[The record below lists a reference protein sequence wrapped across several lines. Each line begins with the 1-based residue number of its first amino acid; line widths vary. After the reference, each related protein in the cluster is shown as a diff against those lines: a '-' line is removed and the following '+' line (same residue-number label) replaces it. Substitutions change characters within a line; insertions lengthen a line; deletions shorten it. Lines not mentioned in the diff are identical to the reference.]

1 MRSFSFDGD
10 GLRFMPY
17 PESFSGAS
25 MQFFAYYC
33 PGKGGL
39 YFAADDPS
47 LLPKWLNFYR
57 MNGSLEA
64 SLMYGW
70 EDIGAGKG
78 AEAPFRF
85 VVKTFAGD
93 DWYDAADIYKTW
105 AVKQSWCSQ
114 GTLEQRGDAGT
125 ASWLLKK
132 VGAVTFGIDASHD
145 RTLWIRRYRQDIG
158 SPLFHILG
166 PDWPKVDQNYYNSVP
181 GGMAD
186 WFPTRFSRANLDL
199 IRSQG
204 DYVAPFEFDFLVDP
218 RKSDAARLRANLE
231 IYPTKP
237 RSADAYSF
245 TMLCPVP
252 DFTQTLH
259 VERDVR
265 VLEESGVDSIYYDIS
280 ANNLIKT
287 CLSPD
292 HGHPVGGGREITE
305 AYKKI
310 YADTRAALSAKAG
323 RYVPLGTE
331 MMCEVFLP
339 ELDYY
344 QARAWAQPSSAFEM
358 WPIRSLLKSGQAEA
372 IPLFTYV
379 YHEYGPVR
387 LDGWGKLVAETGE
400 LFYNIAAKTYL
411 WGGLY
416 ELNEEYSPQEAIDGV
431 ENSPAEHYFKF
442 DPQGYAYDPERALYV
457 ARFAALRTGAG
468 NPYLAYGVMQK
479 PPTLS
484 PTDTRMSWFHYNSNQ
499 STKEYRD
506 RGSIVVPGVVSSA
519 WRHGSGAAA
528 SYALFLANTEGKEV
542 KTDVRI
548 DRDLYGITGVIA
560 SVIFMFLL
568 NYRAGIVNEALRLLG
583 APRTAFLT
591 DPLLAVLSIA
601 IAALWMGFGYASLI
615 MYAGL
620 LNIPQEYYEAAAVDG
635 AGSFTRLLRIT
646 LPSMRNIFI
655 LLCITLLTGT
665 VQIFDLPFLMTG
677 GGPVNK
683 TLSPIMFLYNSF
695 RSLDKTMGYTIAGA
709 LLMMIAIT
717 VVNSIVFTVI
727 RSQKSMDA

>member
-1 MRSFSFDGD
+1 MMIGFALSLALACAAPCAAAGSATGSPGGGNGMIVLQNERIEVGLSAANGALVSPVDRTRSVSYVAASSEVPFRLDIASDLVSDFTSFSYARDESYSGGVAYRLTWSIDGGLVLQARVELAAGSDEVSFTSRLENRGTGFVQGVEYPIIGGIKSIGPGDVLVHSYATGVLAKNPMRSFSFDGD

-416 ELNEEYSPQEAIDGV
+416 ELNEEYSP
-431 ENSPAEHYFKF
+431 
-442 DPQGYAYDPERALYV
+442 
-457 ARFAALRTGAG
+457 
-468 NPYLAYGVMQK
+468 
-479 PPTLS
+479 
-484 PTDTRMSWFHYNSNQ
+484 
-499 STKEYRD
+499 
-506 RGSIVVPGVVSSA
+506 
-519 WRHGSGAAA
+519 
-528 SYALFLANTEGKEV
+528 
-542 KTDVRI
+542 
-548 DRDLYGITGVIA
+548 
-560 SVIFMFLL
+560 
-568 NYRAGIVNEALRLLG
+568 
-583 APRTAFLT
+583 
-591 DPLLAVLSIA
+591 
-601 IAALWMGFGYASLI
+601 
-615 MYAGL
+615 
-620 LNIPQEYYEAAAVDG
+620 
-635 AGSFTRLLRIT
+635 
-646 LPSMRNIFI
+646 
-655 LLCITLLTGT
+655 
-665 VQIFDLPFLMTG
+665 
-677 GGPVNK
+677 
-683 TLSPIMFLYNSF
+683 
-695 RSLDKTMGYTIAGA
+695 
-709 LLMMIAIT
+709 
-717 VVNSIVFTVI
+717 
-727 RSQKSMDA
+727 